1 MNIDKLER
9 NIISLVEEQQLKLGY
24 LKETVRFYF
33 PLASLN
39 NFLDTE
45 CDADEMLEQME
56 IFSKTTVDTLGG
68 IAVTNDGNRFCIAV
82 PPQGAEHINKN
93 LDKNSFIATLI
104 ETVRNHGCTFEQVIE
119 VFKEHSSML
128 HIEEMSND
136 EFDYLV
142 YFEYGVP
149 DCYRYCLSVGDD
161 HVTYHRYTPEDYED
175 LF

>member
-1 MNIDKLER
+1 MNIKKVER

-39 NFLDTE
+39 SFLDID
-45 CDADEMLEQME
+45 CDVDEMLKQMN
-56 IFSKTTVDTLGG
+56 IFSEETVETLGG
-68 IAVTNDGNRFCIAV
+68 IAVTNEKNRFCIAV
-82 PPQGAEHINKN
+82 PPQGAEQINKN
-93 LDKNSFIATLI
+93 LDKNSFIARLI
-104 ETVRNHGCTFEQVIE
+104 ETVRMHGCTIEQVID
-119 VFKEHSSML
+119 VFKEHSSMV
-128 HIEEMSND
+128 HIEEISDN

-149 DCYRYCLSVGDD
+149 DCYRYCLSVDED